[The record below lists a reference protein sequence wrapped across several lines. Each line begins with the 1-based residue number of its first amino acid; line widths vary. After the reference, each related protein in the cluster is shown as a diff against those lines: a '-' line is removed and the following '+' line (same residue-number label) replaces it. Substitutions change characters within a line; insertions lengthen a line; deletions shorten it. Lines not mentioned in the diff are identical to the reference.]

1 MLNIELAQ
9 IFNNMADYLD
19 MMDVPFKP
27 VAFRRVS
34 QALETLAEDVGAI
47 YKKSGLKGL
56 EEIPGV
62 GINIA
67 NKIVEYIQTGKIKSY
82 EELKKQTPVDLENL
96 RKIAGLGPKKIK
108 VLYSELGVK
117 NIADLKKEIVAH
129 TISKLPN
136 FGEKSEQN
144 IATALGIAQGDK
156 GRIPLAEI
164 LPHVGEV
171 LRALQQFPEVKKV
184 TVAGSVRRKK
194 ETIGDVDFLAVA
206 TNINKVMDYFTHL
219 PIVAT
224 VWGVGET
231 KASVATKYG
240 FDMDLRIVPEESF
253 GAALQYFTGS
263 KEHNIRIR
271 KIAQKLGFKL
281 NEYGLYKG
289 KKLVAGKTEEEIY
302 TKLNLPY
309 LLPENRET

>member
-1 MLNIELAQ
+1 MLNQDLAL

-34 QALETLAEDVGAI
+34 QTLETLAEDVGDI

-67 NKIVEYIQTGKIKSY
+67 NKIVEYMQTGKIESY
-82 EELKKQTPVDLENL
+82 EELKRATPVDLENL
-96 RKIAGLGPKKIK
+96 GKIAGLGPKKIK
-108 VLYSELGVK
+108 ALYNSLGVK
-117 NIADLKKEIVAH
+117 NIEDLKKEILAH

-144 IATALGIAQGDK
+144 IATALGIAQTDK
-156 GRIPLAEI
+156 GRIPLNEI
-164 LPHVGEV
+164 VPHVDEV
-171 LRALQQFPEVKKV
+171 LHALQKFPEVNKV

-194 ETIGDVDFLAVA
+194 TTIGDVDFLAVV
-206 TNINKVMDYFTHL
+206 TDVKKVMDYFTHL
-219 PIVAT
+219 PMVAT

-263 KEHNIRIR
+263 KEHNIKVR
-271 KIAQKLGFKL
+271 KIAQKMGFKL

-289 KKLVAGKTEEEIY
+289 KKLVAGNTEEEIY
-302 TKLNLPY
+302 AKLNLPY
-309 LLPENRET
+309 PQPEEREE